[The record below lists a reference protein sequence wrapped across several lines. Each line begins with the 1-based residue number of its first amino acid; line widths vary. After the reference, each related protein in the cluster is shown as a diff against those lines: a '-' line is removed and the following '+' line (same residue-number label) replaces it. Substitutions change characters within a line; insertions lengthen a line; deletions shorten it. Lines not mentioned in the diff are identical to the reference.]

1 MLKKLTVLI
10 LIGFGFTSAQSS
22 VTSDS
27 LKADFQPNHNL
38 DIVIPKLNS
47 SIKLDGALDD
57 DAWSN
62 AAKIGNFCEINP
74 GDNCKPKVETEVLL
88 TYDENNIYFGFA
100 CYEKDMSKLRATMTD
115 RDNIFTDD
123 FVGFM
128 LDTYKDNKQ
137 AFEVFVNPYGI
148 QGDLIWTP
156 TDENESFDMIWESK
170 AKIYPDKWTAEM
182 AIPFKSL
189 RFPNKEE
196 QEWKIH
202 FIRTRP
208 RESREQHSWAPI
220 SRDNPTLF
228 TQAGTLRGIR
238 NIKSGN
244 NLEILPYAISSQ
256 AGYLTDDTLPNS
268 PFRNEKLKGDAG
280 VGIKYGIT
288 SNLTLDFAL
297 NPDFSQVESDAG
309 QIDVNTTFALYYP
322 EKRPFFLEGNEIFLT
337 PIEAVY
343 TRSIND
349 PLVVGKL
356 SGKIGN
362 TYVGYMLGYDEH
374 SPFIVPLEEK
384 SESFP
389 SNRKSVSN
397 ILRLKKDLKGESY
410 IGMVATDREMED
422 AYNRVYGLDTKL
434 KFMKNYYVTGQILGY
449 STKELNDTLLYKD
462 STTFFGKKNYT
473 ATFDGESFSGVGGNL
488 EFSRSARHWNFN
500 FSYNDVPPEARR
512 DNGFVNETNLRRV
525 SFWQGYLIQ
534 PNSKLFVEINPQIN
548 GGLRYRHQ
556 DGQFKEQWLVP
567 ELYLGFKKQISIF
580 ANFLLVN
587 DEKFG
592 GVWHKN
598 VRRGYVEI
606 SSNTS
611 KILSGGVWWEG
622 GRFISRREN
631 IVGTGKTL
639 GIWSTFKPVSQLI
652 ISNNYNYSDLYR
664 PNERGKI
671 FSGYILRNR
680 TTYQFNRNL
689 FFRLITQYD
698 SFGKRFDVDPL
709 LSYKLNPFTIFYVG
723 STHDIQDYGSSPTH
737 DRFVET
743 NRQIFVKFQYLWR
756 S

>member
-1 MLKKLTVLI
+1 MLKKLTVLF
-10 LIGFGFTSAQSS
+10 LLGFSFTSAQAPA
-22 VTSDS
+22 VADS
-27 LKADFQPNHNL
+27 IKADFQPNQNL
-38 DIVIPKLNS
+38 EIIVPKLNS

-57 DAWSN
+57 DGWTN
-62 AAKIGNFCEINP
+62 AAKIGNFCEITP
-74 GDNCKPKVETEVLL
+74 GDNCRPKVETEVLL

-115 RDNIFTDD
+115 RDNIFSDD
-123 FVGFM
+123 FIGFM

-156 TDENESFDMIWESK
+156 NDENESFDMIWESK

-196 QEWKIH
+196 QEWKVH

-208 RESREQHSWAPI
+208 RESREQLSWAPI

-238 NIKSGN
+238 DIKSGN

-256 AGYLTDDTLPNS
+256 TGYLTNDTIPS
-268 PFRNEKLKGDAG
+268 SDFKNEKIKGDAG

-309 QIDVNTTFALYYP
+309 QIDVNTTFALFYP
-322 EKRPFFLEGNEIFLT
+322 EKRPFFLEGNEIFNT
-337 PIEAVY
+337 PVDVVY

-349 PLVVGKL
+349 PLLAGKIT
-356 SGKIGN
+356 GKIGGFN
-362 TYVGYMLGYDEH
+362 LGYVAAYDEH
-374 SPFIVPLEEK
+374 SPFILPFEEHSVFLATDK
-384 SESFP
+384 
-389 SNRKSVSN
+389 KSVSN
-397 ILRLKKDLKGESY
+397 ILRVKKDLKGESY
-410 IGMVATDREMED
+410 IGMIATDREIED
-422 AYNRVYGLDTKL
+422 GYNRVYGLDTKL
-434 KFMKNYYVTGQILGY
+434 KFLKNYYLNGQILGY
-449 STKELNDTLLYKD
+449 STRELNDTLLYSD
-462 STTFFGKKNYT
+462 TTTFGKNNYT
-473 ATFDGESFSGVGGNL
+473 AIFDGEKFSGVGAFL
-488 EFSRSARHWNFN
+488 EFNRSARHWNFN
-500 FSYNDVPPEARR
+500 FDYADAPPEARR
-512 DNGFVNETNLRRV
+512 DNGFMSQNNFRRLE
-525 SFWQGYLIQ
+525 FWQGYLIQ
-534 PNSKLFVEINPQIN
+534 PNSKLLVEINPQIS

-556 DGQFKEQWLVP
+556 DGAFKEQWLIP
-567 ELYLGFKKQISIF
+567 QLYIGFKKQISVYL
-580 ANFLLVN
+580 NFLLVN

-598 VRRGYVEI
+598 VRRGYMEI

-622 GRFISRREN
+622 GRFISRSEN
-631 IVGTGKTL
+631 IVGTGKRL
-639 GIWSTFKPVSQLI
+639 VVWSTFKPVSQLV
-652 ISNNYNYSDLYR
+652 ISNNYDYSDLYR
-664 PNERGKI
+664 PNDGGKI
-671 FSGYILRNR
+671 FSGYILRNK
-680 TTYQFNRNL
+680 TVYQFNKNL
-689 FFRLITQYD
+689 FFRLVTQYD
-698 SFGKRFDVDPL
+698 SFDKRFDVDPL
-709 LSYKLNPFTIFYVG
+709 LSYKLNPFTIFYIG
-723 STHDIQDYGSSPTH
+723 STHDITDYGSSPTH

-743 NRQIFVKFQYLWR
+743 NRQIFVKLQYLWR